1 MGYFVRIN
9 LQIVNL
15 LRRHFQKEE
24 ASSRQKAKHYTSLM
38 IKFHLHPN
46 EMVQAPVLVNM
57 FTELIDK
64 VKSLTDWLQT
74 EDEWVCCRWHRGQLG
89 YSYARV
95 CRSAGCVRQVTELPP
110 SKSDEWE
117 SYEEPEVSEEYAPKL

>member
-38 IKFHLHPN
+38 IKFHLHTD
-46 EMVQAPVLVNM
+46 EMMQAPVLANM
-57 FTELIDK
+57 FTELVDK

-74 EDEWVCCRWHRGQLG
+74 EDEWVCCRCHRRQLA

-95 CRSAGCVRQVTELPP
+95 CRSAGCVRQRVITELPP
-110 SKSDEWE
+110 SKSDGLSHTVAQPDDEWE
-117 SYEEPEVSEEYAPKL
+117 SY